1 MAARSDVGPAARAA
15 MNAMK
20 SAKQRRWV
28 TKAQRNRR
36 KAEGSRAAKKQEQT
50 LRPFLTVPVNEQ
62 LLAPNNSYGAPDF
75 VTRGFYVDRPFRC
88 KDCGKDQV
96 WTATQQKWWYEV
108 AKDLPGPPRFVA
120 VPAGAR
126 NRSGRP
132 MPGKSIWKGP
142 RGKELDCCDR
152 VRRRVLH
159 SD

>member
-1 MAARSDVGPAARAA
+1 

-20 SAKQRRWV
+20 SAKQRRGV

-50 LRPFLTVPVNEQ
+50 LRPFLTVPVNEE

-108 AKDLPGPPRFVA
+108 VKGFAWSTAIRCRACRRKERERQA
-120 VPAGAR
+120 NAR
-126 NRSGRP
+126 QVHLEGTARKRA
-132 MPGKSIWKGP
+132 
-142 RGKELDCCDR
+142 RL
-152 VRRRVLH
+152 L
-159 SD
+159 